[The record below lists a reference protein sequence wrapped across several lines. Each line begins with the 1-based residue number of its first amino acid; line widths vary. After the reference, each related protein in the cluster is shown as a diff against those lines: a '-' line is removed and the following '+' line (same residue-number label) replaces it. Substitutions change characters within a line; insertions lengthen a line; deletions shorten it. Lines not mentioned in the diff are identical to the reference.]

1 MCLGLAACG
10 GGAESEGSSDDQED
24 YEETENSAPESFEGM
39 VKDTDITAVYDMYW
53 GTWIGEDDS
62 ELIVGL
68 NGSGEDRFEWYDED
82 DNLMASGYIQ
92 LVPEYEADYFYNEH
106 DGWAHHVWR
115 DEDGALH
122 IDSFGVFTKKP
133 LGRDVS
139 ESDCEELAGVWFL
152 DGEADAASVIEIEKD
167 GSWSLS
173 ERPDGDGDPAE
184 VDSGILQVNERG
196 DDQYFAVSE
205 QFDDVFY
212 PITLAEPGAMYWDI
226 QMNTMKE
233 VNDQQKEMALK
244 KKIYLLPVPALLLCL

>member
-1 MCLGLAACG
+1 MKKWKSKLFPVITLAVCLGLAACG

-133 LGRDVS
+133 LGRRK
-139 ESDCEELAGVWFL
+139 CLAYR
-152 DGEADAASVIEIEKD
+152 
-167 GSWSLS
+167 WSRL
-173 ERPDGDGDPAE
+173 R
-184 VDSGILQVNERG
+184 
-196 DDQYFAVSE
+196 F
-205 QFDDVFY
+205 
-212 PITLAEPGAMYWDI
+212 TLATPVSRFLRVLADNGAP
-226 QMNTMKE
+226 QGSFGR
-233 VNDQQKEMALK
+233 VQG
-244 KKIYLLPVPALLLCL
+244 

>member
-1 MCLGLAACG
+1 MKKWKSKLFPVITLAVCLGLAACG

-139 ESDCEELAGVWFL
+139 ESDCEELAGVWF
-152 DGEADAASVIEIEKD
+152 
-167 GSWSLS
+167 
-173 ERPDGDGDPAE
+173 
-184 VDSGILQVNERG
+184 
-196 DDQYFAVSE
+196 
-205 QFDDVFY
+205 
-212 PITLAEPGAMYWDI
+212 
-226 QMNTMKE
+226 
-233 VNDQQKEMALK
+233 
-244 KKIYLLPVPALLLCL
+244 

>member
-1 MCLGLAACG
+1 MKKWKSNLFPVITLAVCLGLAACG
-10 GGAESEGSSDDQED
+10 GGSESEGSSDTQDD
-24 YEETENSAPESFEGM
+24 YEETEYSAPESFEGM
-39 VKDTDITAVYDMYW
+39 VKDPDVTAVYDMYW

-68 NGSGEDRFEWYDED
+68 NGSGEDRFEWYDGD

-92 LVPEYEADYFYNEH
+92 LVPEYDADYFYNEH

-133 LGRDVS
+133 LGGDVS
-139 ESDCEELAGVWFL
+139 ESDCEALAGVWFL
-152 DGEADAASVIEIEKD
+152 DGEADAVSMIEIGED

-184 VDSGILQVNERG
+184 VDSGTLQVNERG
-196 DDQYFAVSE
+196 DDQYFAVSD

-212 PITLAEPGAMYWDI
+212 PITLAEPGAMYWGYT
-226 QMNTMKE
+226 NE
-233 VNDQQKEMALK
+233 SYERSE
-244 KKIYLLPVPALLLCL
+244 

>member
-1 MCLGLAACG
+1 MKKWKSKLFPVITLAVCLGLAACG

-39 VKDTDITAVYDMYW
+39 VKDPDITAVYDMYW

-122 IDSFGVFTKKP
+122 ICNRFHIGHTD
-133 LGRDVS
+133 
-139 ESDCEELAGVWFL
+139 
-152 DGEADAASVIEIEKD
+152 
-167 GSWSLS
+167 
-173 ERPDGDGDPAE
+173 
-184 VDSGILQVNERG
+184 
-196 DDQYFAVSE
+196 
-205 QFDDVFY
+205 
-212 PITLAEPGAMYWDI
+212 
-226 QMNTMKE
+226 
-233 VNDQQKEMALK
+233 
-244 KKIYLLPVPALLLCL
+244 LLPHFRRGRRNTGNILKTACSYPFHGSGR